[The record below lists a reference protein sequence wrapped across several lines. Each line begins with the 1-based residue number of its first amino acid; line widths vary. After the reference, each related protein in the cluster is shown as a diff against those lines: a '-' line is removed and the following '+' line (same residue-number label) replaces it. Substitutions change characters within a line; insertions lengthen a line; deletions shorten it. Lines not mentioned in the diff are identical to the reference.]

1 MPALA
6 DTSMNSIRVMIKRNL
21 IHVIRNPESL
31 AMTFFLPIMVTLVF
45 VYVFGGALG
54 QGGDRI
60 KYLNY
65 VLPGIII
72 MAPAFGA
79 YMTAVGV
86 NNDMSKGI
94 IDRFRTMNI
103 SQSSVL
109 IGHIFAS
116 VIRNILGA
124 IIIVSFSYL
133 IGFRADV
140 SLINGFLIAGMVV
153 IYILMITMVS
163 LMIGLLGRNAETVGG
178 AMMFIQFTPY
188 VSSAFVPTETMPK
201 ALRYFADYQPF
212 TPITNTTRGLFF
224 GTDIG
229 NDWLIA
235 LAWCLGIII
244 VSFIISK
251 YAYLHKTSQ

>member
-1 MPALA
+1 MSTLA
-6 DTSMNSIRVMIKRNL
+6 KNSMSNIRIMIMRNL

-31 AMTFFLPIMVTLVF
+31 AMTIFLPIMVTLVF

-54 QGGDRI
+54 PGGDR
-60 KYLNY
+60 KEYLNY

-79 YMTAVGV
+79 YMTSIGV

-103 SQSSVL
+103 NQSSVL
-109 IGHIFAS
+109 TGHIFAS
-116 VIRNILGA
+116 VVRNILGT
-124 IIIVSFSYL
+124 IIIILFAYL
-133 IGFRADV
+133 IGFRAEV
-140 SLINGFLIAGMVV
+140 SLSEWFMIAGIFV
-153 IYILMITMVS
+153 IYSLMLSMVS
-163 LMIGLLGRNAETVGG
+163 LMVGLLVSNAESVGG
-178 AMMFIQFTPY
+178 AMMFIQFAPY
-188 VSSAFVPTETMPK
+188 VSSAFIPTETMPK
-201 ALRYFADYQPF
+201 ALRYFAEHQPF
-212 TPITNTTRGLFF
+212 TPIVNTIRGLFF

-229 NDWLIA
+229 HDWLIA

-251 YAYLHKTSQ
+251 YAYLQKTSQ